1 MKSDRLQD
9 MELDGLDRDLDGL
22 DRELNRA
29 EQAQLL
35 QWEAQDLGDALPEIA
50 SEPSMCVWRPSLFAR
65 IFRWGCWSKL
75 AGWR

>member
-9 MELDGLDRDLDGL
+9 MELDGLDGL

-35 QWEAQDLGDALPEIA
+35 QWEVQDRGDALPEI
-50 SEPSMCVWRPSLFAR
+50 EPSAGAGRPSLFAR
-65 IFRWGCWSKL
+65 IFRRAW
-75 AGWR
+75 WR